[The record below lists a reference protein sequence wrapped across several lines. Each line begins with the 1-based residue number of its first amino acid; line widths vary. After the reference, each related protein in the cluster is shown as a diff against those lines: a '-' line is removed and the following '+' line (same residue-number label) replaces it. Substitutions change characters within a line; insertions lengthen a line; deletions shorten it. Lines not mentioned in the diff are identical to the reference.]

1 MGKTKRIFMASIA
14 FMLALITMILLPT
27 QVVAE
32 TITTEV
38 TENVSDNSTTL
49 SGDSN
54 VQGNI
59 IGEDVSLR
67 GEYTKCFVTDTGC
80 TIVAQYE
87 MPVHYKDYK
96 GEFVEYDNSLESSQ
110 VIAEIST
117 SDESSVDE
125 VSTYGLRNDS
135 QLEDVFVNKKSKSK
149 VSHFKNS
156 GKVKLTEITSDGYTI
171 SWSYSGSNAV
181 ADSAHPTW

>member
-1 MGKTKRIFMASIA
+1 MGKAKKIFIASIA

-59 IGEDVSLR
+59 IGEDTSLR
-67 GEYTKCFVTDTGC
+67 DEYTKYFIDTP
-80 TIVAQYE
+80 
-87 MPVHYKDYK
+87 PVK
-96 GEFVEYDNSLESSQ
+96 
-110 VIAEIST
+110 
-117 SDESSVDE
+117 
-125 VSTYGLRNDS
+125 
-135 QLEDVFVNKKSKSK
+135 
-149 VSHFKNS
+149 
-156 GKVKLTEITSDGYTI
+156 
-171 SWSYSGSNAV
+171 
-181 ADSAHPTW
+181 